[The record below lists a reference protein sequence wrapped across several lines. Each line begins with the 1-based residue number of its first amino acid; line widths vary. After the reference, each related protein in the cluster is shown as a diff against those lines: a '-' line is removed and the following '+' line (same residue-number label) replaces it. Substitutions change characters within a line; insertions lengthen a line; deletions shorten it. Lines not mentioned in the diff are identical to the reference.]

1 MPYIYE
7 NDVTQTGGNLQKTV
21 AYLLSLHKNEY
32 EWNLLGIKVVGHVDA
47 LPIPDSDYEYGD
59 AYTVGTTTPYDMWI
73 YTRADATH
81 PQDYWFNVG
90 KFPAPGPQGPAGP
103 SLIDVTDFQMDA
115 VQRVDYDATTG
126 ADVESAATLKYKDP
140 NTGEAK
146 QDTIDTMKIKLPI
159 VAGDDI
165 GIDATADG
173 DALTVKVDEMELA
186 QKFFKIDKTKTAV
199 PAFSLNYGIIA
210 LPYSFQP
217 TPSTLLR
224 RGASGEA
231 EVKWLRTDEFQSK
244 THPDQHVTFPYMY
257 RQLVQDGLKIQY
269 SSTGEGY
276 ITIEELQLLR
286 KYPLM
291 HISYRRNG
299 TNEGGIYYR
308 MRALDDDSRHDMI
321 YAHVETYYGNGY
333 VEKPRI
339 SIMGVDKDNGSWRVE
354 NYNLELQGES
364 GAYIPVS
371 DSTTDVVPVCKDGA
385 VSWSPVSAS
394 KEANSIVKR
403 DADGNIVAD
412 MVETTAL
419 VRTISSTQKQTMPFS
434 ELYYNTIYVD
444 VTVAKTA
451 TDTGTLL
458 SSDLIALKTYQNRR
472 IVYDNKLYYRMDP
485 TSAPDGTLSYIHID
499 STQDGSGGYKATGKC
514 FSITVSTRAWQV
526 IDLNFQ
532 VPSVPAVTHNILLK
546 DKVSNTQVRLQ
557 IINNSENLFT
567 VESFANYIGPE
578 DNSNIIPVIMS
589 TNGNTNWVQG
599 TIERVS
605 DTTLYVSLNPDNS
618 MTEGNKSFTL
628 TQLEITDKTI

>member
-59 AYTVGTTTPYDMWI
+59 AYTVGTATPYDMWI

-140 NTGEAK
+140 NTGESK
-146 QDTIDTMKIKLPI
+146 KDTIDTMKIKLPI

-165 GIDATADG
+165 GIDANADG
-173 DALTVKVDEMELA
+173 DALTIKVDEMELA

-210 LPYSFQP
+210 MPYSFQP

-231 EVKWLRTDEFQSK
+231 AVKWLRTDEFQSQ
-244 THPDQHVTFPYMY
+244 TSPDQHVTFPDMY
-257 RQLVQDGLKIQY
+257 QQLIPDGVLVRY
-269 SSTGEGY
+269 SE
-276 ITIEELQLLR
+276 
-286 KYPLM
+286 
-291 HISYRRNG
+291 
-299 TNEGGIYYR
+299 TNEGQITAAQLKKLRTYPLIHIRYGTGEIFYR
-308 MRALDDDSRHDMI
+308 KEGLEQNWDDLEYTHI
-321 YAHVETYYGNGY
+321 GEYLGNGN
-333 VEKPRI
+333 VAKPRI
-339 SIMGVDKDNGSWRVE
+339 QIMTINKYSGTWKLTSYD
-354 NYNLELQGES
+354 LELQGNS

-371 DSTTDVVPVCKDGA
+371 DSTTDVIPVCKDGE
-385 VSWSPVSAS
+385 VSWSPVSEDKVAD
-394 KEANSIVKR
+394 SIVKR
-403 DADGNIVAD
+403 DANGDIYTSSIYASQWSKAVAGGLKQIV
-412 MVETTAL
+412 
-419 VRTISSTQKQTMPFS
+419 PFDAA
-434 ELYYNTIYVD
+434 YNNAVYVD
-444 VTVAKTA
+444 YTIAKTVS
-451 TDTGTLL
+451 DTGTLT
-458 SSDLIALKTYQNRR
+458 SDDLTALRGYKNRR
-472 IVYDNKLYYRMDP
+472 IVYDGKLYYRMDP
-485 TSAPDGTLSYIHID
+485 TNAPDGTLSYIHID

-532 VPSVPAVTHNILLK
+532 VPSVPSVTHNILLK